1 MHPPEVVEL
10 ILLLGKVPT
19 VLSYLRMVRGALLKV
34 FGEREE
40 SLVAFK
46 IRQSAPESLLQ
57 SRTGLQL

>member
-46 IRQSAPESLLQ
+46 IR
-57 SRTGLQL
+57 